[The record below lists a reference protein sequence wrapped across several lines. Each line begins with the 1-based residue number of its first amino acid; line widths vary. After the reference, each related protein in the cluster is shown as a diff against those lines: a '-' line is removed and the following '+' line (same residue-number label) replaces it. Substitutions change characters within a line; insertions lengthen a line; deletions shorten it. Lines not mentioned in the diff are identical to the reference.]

1 VPRGVAHSPE
11 LRAAAIAAVL
21 AGASLAQ
28 AAAQFGVDKSLVSRW
43 VQAAGLQPAATAQR
57 VRDPETIAE
66 LILELIATHV
76 TTISAQL
83 QASARPDWLQKQ
95 SAADLAQLVAV
106 ERDTTLR
113 LLAGLR
119 PVERQPELGPATLA
133 SGAADDAG

>member
-1 VPRGVAHSPE
+1 MTRGVAHPDE
-11 LRAAAIAAVL
+11 LRAAVIAAVL

-28 AAAQFGVDKSLVSRW
+28 AAAQFSVDKSLVSRW
-43 VQAAGLQPAATAQR
+43 VQAAGLQPVATAQR
-57 VRDPETIAE
+57 ARDPETIAE
-66 LILELIATHV
+66 LILDLIATHV

-83 QASARPDWLQKQ
+83 QASARPEWLEKQ

-119 PVERQPELGPATLA
+119 PVERQPELGPAATA
-133 SGAADDAG
+133 PGAADDAG